1 MKKLGASHKLLFVIL
16 VLFAF
21 SSLVSC
27 DNDDDDD
34 DNDNIAPAIDDDAN
48 DDDANDDAD
57 DDANDD
63 VDDDVDDDADDDV
76 NDDADDDVNDDVD
89 DDYDDI
95 TPPEVNPDARAD
107 AFKLFYRERAER
119 VLLSLNRFGLAGNS
133 VFGTAINKYYIAKS
147 GNEYEVVAGPNDNNP
162 IGLTVFGAWNLYK
175 AIGGRTLELTLIRL
189 FEGLW
194 FSEQVSGHS
203 GLTNREA
210 LPGWTRVMD
219 GVNDTITRTRMGDPI
234 TPPYVYDAALEQ
246 EILDAFYDGVIYTYR
261 ENPEEYYFHFKA
273 RNELPEFAISFV
285 FDELPDYLR
294 ISNCCSSWMISKL
307 GDWQGAFWGNH
318 NSRDNFTDYAL
329 GYLAAFEAENTE
341 GLPDD
346 LAQAA
351 QRAAD
356 AARRVGDAIVGAGM
370 IQMTVDEHHDYNT
383 LVPGG
388 EVRPDGATEWQDLGS
403 LSSCQ
408 MAYTAQAI
416 SSEGL
421 SYPVPQV
428 PLPGAIETSALKYLF
443 DILGL
448 PIPVPVSYCYTMD
461 DAFVGIGWGELLDLE
476 VFGIPIWDITALLS
490 ELYPGLFYDLLGSM
504 MDDFKELVLGAV
516 NLCFY
521 ARIQGD
527 EELYFH
533 AQQTLNHLVQLT
545 RILGDLVYGIARD
558 DALRAQAEAELGA
571 DAIADTIA
579 STEEFY
585 YLAALYARMFDI
597 DSPMEHF
604 GGFGIGQ
611 TKTNWIESQLD
622 HADTTYTALLTDEEI
637 REMIV
642 NKLATKESWIQD
654 RFYERFGP
662 EDSFLAAVRRAGDGY
677 ECLAPGG
684 ENDNWMPTE
693 NTRHWWFGDI
703 NLFRE
708 ALLCDNEPHTLDCT
722 WAALGC
728 APADLDDSG
737 AVDAADQTLFDA
749 AWTTYGEN
757 ASCAQPDWCDG
768 ADLDQSG
775 TLDAD
780 DQGYMAAAQ
789 GCTTM

>member
-1 MKKLGASHKLLFVIL
+1 MKKLSLRFKMIFVPLAILL
-16 VLFAF
+16 VLFCA
-21 SSLVSC
+21 SC
-27 DNDDDDD
+27 DSDDDDD
-34 DNDNIAPAIDDDAN
+34 DDSGLPPAVNDDVNDDLDDDDAN
-48 DDDANDDAD
+48 DDIDDDAD
-57 DDANDD
+57 DD

-76 NDDADDDVNDDVD
+76 D
-89 DDYDDI
+89 DDYDEI
-95 TPPEVNPDARAD
+95 IPPTINPNAKAD
-107 AFKLFYRERAER
+107 AFRLFYRERAER

-133 VFGTAINKYYIAKS
+133 VFGTAINKFKIAKT
-147 GNEYEVVAGPNDNNP
+147 GNEYEVVPGPNDNNP
-162 IGLTVFGAWNLYK
+162 IGATTFGAWNLYK

-194 FSEQVSGHS
+194 FAEQVSGHP

-234 TPPYVYDAALEQ
+234 TPPHEYDPVLEQ
-246 EILDAFYDGVIYTYR
+246 EILDAFYDGLIFTYR
-261 ENPEEYYFHFKA
+261 ENPEEYYFNFKA
-273 RNELPEFAISFV
+273 VDELPEFTISFV

-318 NSRDNFTDYAL
+318 NSRDNFTDYTL
-329 GYLAAFEAENTE
+329 GYLAAFEAEATD

-346 LAQAA
+346 LADAA
-351 QRAAD
+351 HRAAE
-356 AARRVGDAIVGAGM
+356 AARRTGDAIVGAGM

-408 MAYTAQAI
+408 MAYVAQAI
-416 SSEGL
+416 SAEGL
-421 SYPVPQV
+421 TWPVPEV
-428 PLPGAIETSALKYLF
+428 PLPGAIETSALKFLF
-443 DILGL
+443 DLIGL
-448 PIPVPVSYCYTMD
+448 PVPIPISYCHSLD
-461 DAFVGIGWGELLDLE
+461 DAFVGVGWGELLDLE
-476 VFGIPIWDITALLS
+476 VFGISIWDITSLLS
-490 ELYPGLFYDLLGSM
+490 QQYPGLFYDLLGSM

-521 ARIQGD
+521 AQIQGD

-533 AQQTLNHLVQLT
+533 SQQTLNHLVQLT
-545 RILGDLVYGIARD
+545 RLLGDLVYGIVRD
-558 DALRAQAEAELGA
+558 DTLRAQVVAEWGE
-571 DAIADTIA
+571 DAITQSTA

-597 DSPMEHF
+597 DSSMEHF
-604 GGFGIGQ
+604 IDFGIGHG
-611 TKTNWIESQLD
+611 KTAWIESQLT
-622 HADTTYTALLTDEEI
+622 HADSAPDQLLTPEQI
-637 REMIV
+637 RELIV

-654 RFYERFGP
+654 RFYERFGEP
-662 EDSFLAAVRRAGDGY
+662 DSFLAAVRRTADGY

-684 ENDNWMPTE
+684 DNDTWMPTE

-703 NLFRE
+703 HLFRE
-708 ALLCDNEPHTLDCT
+708 ALLCDTEPHTLDCT

-737 AVDAADQTLFDA
+737 AVDAADQALFDA
-749 AWTTYGEN
+749 AWATHGEG
-757 ASCAQPDWCDG
+757 ASCTEPNWCDG
-768 ADLDQSG
+768 ADLDHSG
-775 TLDAD
+775 VLDAD
-780 DQGYMAAAQ
+780 DQGYMIAAQ
-789 GCTTM
+789 GCVR